1 MVEHLAHGNVKYF
14 VSAPKNIV
22 HPIAYIFIEKDCIE
36 DPFHTGPV
44 LEDPH
49 GSRPPADFPEDPF
62 YGIGRPHLLSKGCVV
77 KAKEGEQVIEIV
89 P

>member
-1 MVEHLAHGNVKYF
+1 M
-14 VSAPKNIV
+14 SAPKNIV
-22 HPIAYIFIEKDCIE
+22 HPIAYVLIEKDRIE
-36 DPFHTGPV
+36 DPLNAGPV

-49 GSRPPADFPEDPF
+49 GPRPSPHFPEDPL
-62 YGIGRPHLLSKGCVV
+62 YGVGRPHLLSKGCVV

>member
-1 MVEHLAHGNVKYF
+1 MVKLGNVKYF

-22 HPIAYIFIEKDCIE
+22 HPIAYVLIEEDRIE
-36 DPFHTGPV
+36 DPLNAGLV

-49 GSRPPADFPEDPF
+49 GPRPSPHFPEDSL
-62 YGIGRPHLLSKGCVV
+62 YGVSCPHLPPEGWIS
-77 KAKEGEQVIEIV
+77 KAKEGQQVIEVI